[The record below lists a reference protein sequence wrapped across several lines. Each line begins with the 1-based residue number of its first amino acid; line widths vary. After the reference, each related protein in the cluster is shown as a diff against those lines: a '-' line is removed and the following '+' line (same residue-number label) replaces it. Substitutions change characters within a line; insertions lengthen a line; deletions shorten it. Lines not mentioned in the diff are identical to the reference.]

1 MSGRAGDEVQRA
13 APPRRRGVVEL
24 LARYGTVSALL
35 GLVVIFSALRP
46 DAFLQFSTFV
56 NILQQSAVLIV
67 VATGLTIC
75 MVMFEFD
82 LSIGFMAS
90 LAGVL
95 VTGLMAFSHLP
106 WPLAVVA
113 TLLIGAIIGG
123 VNGVVVTELRVTAFI
138 ATLAM
143 GTILVGINFWYN
155 GGVTISEGVDKAFV
169 EIGRTTFAG
178 LPVLVWIS
186 LAVAA
191 LAWAML
197 IHTPVGR
204 HMYAIGGNVDAARLT
219 GIAVTRTRIL
229 AFVLSSTFAA
239 LGGVLIAARFGIGFP
254 SAGDAL
260 LLDAFTAN
268 FLGAVTLRDGEFHVV
283 GTVIGVLLLSV
294 IFTGLTILGAPLYVQ
309 NWAKGGLLIAAV
321 ALSGVA
327 RRILRGT

>member
-1 MSGRAGDEVQRA
+1 MNRTGSRRAI
-13 APPRRRGVVEL
+13 EL
-24 LARYGTVSALL
+24 LARYGTVGALV
-35 GLVVIFSALRP
+35 GLLVIFSVLRA
-46 DAFLQFSTFV
+46 DAFLQFSTFI

-67 VATGLTIC
+67 VATGLTVC

-90 LAGVL
+90 LGGVL
-95 VTGLMAFSHLP
+95 VTGLMVFSHLP
-106 WPLAVVA
+106 WPMAVLV
-113 TLLIGAIIGG
+113 TLGVGAIVGA

-155 GGVTISEGVDKAFV
+155 GGVTISVGVAPDFAS
-169 EIGRTTFAG
+169 IGRATFAG
-178 LPVLVWIS
+178 LPVLVWIA
-186 LAVAA
+186 LCVAGA
-191 LAWAML
+191 AWAML
-197 IHTPVGR
+197 THTPIGR
-204 HMYAIGGNVDAARLT
+204 HMYAIGGNVQAARLT

-239 LGGVLIAARFGIGFP
+239 LGGVMIAMRFGMGFP
-254 SAGDAL
+254 GAGDAL

-283 GTVIGVLLLSV
+283 GTVVGVLLLSV
-294 IFTGLTILGAPLYVQ
+294 IFTGLTMLGAPLYVQ
-309 NWAKGGLLIAAV
+309 NWTKGALLIGAV

-327 RRILRGT
+327 RRILGSGG